1 MYNRFNL
8 NIPEFFGAASILV
21 IFFAFV
27 VLLLAV
33 ILWIFSSL
41 GLMNLAKKNNI
52 ANPWLAFIP
61 GGYSYIVGKLGYEVY
76 SEDKNPTL
84 TWVTLGLGIAS
95 FLLSDTDIVGL
106 INLAL
111 LVLHGIAFYNMFKVL
126 TKNYVVYTVFTVL
139 TNSALGGVFLYA
151 LRDQVVESNENNDKT
166 IEEAEVVKENKDEN
180 EKKETKEEAKEE
192 TVEKE
197 IKPLYCSSCGAK
209 LNKNSKFCANCG
221 KKVN

>member
-27 VLLLAV
+27 VLLLII

-95 FLLSDTDIVGL
+95 FLLSDIEIVGL

-126 TKNYVVYTVFTVL
+126 TKNYVVYTVFSFTTSASSIVL
-139 TNSALGGVFLYA
+139 SLFSLDST
-151 LRDQVVESNENNDKT
+151 T
-166 IEEAEVVKENKDEN
+166 
-180 EKKETKEEAKEE
+180 
-192 TVEKE
+192 
-197 IKPLYCSSCGAK
+197 
-209 LNKNSKFCANCG
+209 
-221 KKVN
+221 